1 MGRHKAKF
9 EGLVMK
15 ENYYAHRAP
24 GTERWITQPVCK
36 VARTESIFEGHID
49 IDPIEIGGKVYI
61 PGLNEYVIVT
71 DRQRNIHNEW
81 TYQTDRVIKTIID
94 EKSLKECEELN
105 EKQVKSN
112 DGLKQKL
119 IKNSWWKRLI
129 NKNLRRDYY

>member
-15 ENYYAHRAP
+15 ESYYVHRVP
-24 GTERWITQPVCK
+24 GTDRWITQPVTK
-36 VARTESIFEGHID
+36 VCRTESIFEGHID
-49 IDPIEIGGKVYI
+49 IEPIEIGGKVYI

-71 DRQRNIHNEW
+71 DRQRNIRNEW
-81 TYQTDRVIKTIID
+81 TYQTDRVIKTIVD

-105 EKQVKSN
+105 EKKVKSN

-119 IKNSWWKRLI
+119 IKDPWWKRI
-129 NKNLRRDYY
+129 MNKN

>member
-1 MGRHKAKF
+1 MGRHKVTI

-15 ENYYAHRAP
+15 ESCYAHRAP
-24 GTERWITQPVCK
+24 GTERWINQPVSK
-36 VARTESIFEGHID
+36 VTRTEPIFEGYID
-49 IDPIEIGGKVYI
+49 TEPIEIGGKVYT

-81 TYQTDRVIKTIID
+81 TYQTDRVIKTIVD

-119 IKNSWWKRLI
+119 IKTSWWKKLI
-129 NKNLRRDYY
+129 KRSELL

>member
-1 MGRHKAKF
+1 MGRHKATI

-15 ENYYAHRAP
+15 ESYYSHRAP

-36 VARTESIFEGHID
+36 VAHTEPIFEGYID
-49 IDPIEIGGKVYI
+49 IEPIEIGGKVYI

-81 TYQTDRVIKTIID
+81 TYQTDRVIETIVD

-105 EKQVKSN
+105 EKQAKSS
-112 DGLKQKL
+112 DGRNQRL
-119 IKNSWWKRLI
+119 IKTSWWKRLI
-129 NKNLRRDYY
+129 KKD